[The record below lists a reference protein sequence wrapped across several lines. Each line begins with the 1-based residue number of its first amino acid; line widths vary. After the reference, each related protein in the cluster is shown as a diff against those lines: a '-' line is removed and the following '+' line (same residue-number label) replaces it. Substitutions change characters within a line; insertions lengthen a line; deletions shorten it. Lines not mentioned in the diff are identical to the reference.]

1 MLLGDIIRG
10 RVTVCICVLVGTVLV
25 GDSLSNAKSD
35 ICFGNVI
42 SAPLKSPDVGTAI
55 SVSVILDSI
64 KSESF
69 NSKSPDSESSESSDS
84 VSESEYCSSG

>member
-10 RVTVCICVLVGTVLV
+10 SVTVCICVLVGTVLV

-35 ICFGNVI
+35 ICFGNII
-42 SAPLKSPDVGTAI
+42 SALLKSSDGGTML
-55 SVSVILDSI
+55 SVLVILDSI
-64 KSESF
+64 KFESF
-69 NSKSPDSESSESSDS
+69 NSKSPDSESSDS